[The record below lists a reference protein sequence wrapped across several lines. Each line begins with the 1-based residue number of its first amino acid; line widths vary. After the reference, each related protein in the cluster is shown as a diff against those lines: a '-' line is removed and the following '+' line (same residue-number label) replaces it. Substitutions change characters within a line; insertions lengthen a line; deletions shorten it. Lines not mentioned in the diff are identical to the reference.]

1 MDLLLQSGKAGGIPG
16 ELFRPEVLLSLK
28 LRMNRLKGLPS
39 RRNGLA
45 RLGTKTEEHRT
56 SLRDLIISLSILPER
71 GLNCTFW
78 VGARAEFVLSIG
90 DENGS
95 RLALG
100 RIREIEGL
108 PEMLLPVIQLDVK
121 FTLVRC

>member
-1 MDLLLQSGKAGGIPG
+1 MDLLLQRGKAGGIPG

-28 LRMNRLKGLPS
+28 LRMNRLKSLPS

-56 SLRDLIISLSILPER
+56 SLRYLIISLSILPER

-78 VGARAEFVLSIG
+78 VGARPVPGGPPRPAVLPLLR
-90 DENGS
+90 DE
-95 RLALG
+95 
-100 RIREIEGL
+100 
-108 PEMLLPVIQLDVK
+108 
-121 FTLVRC
+121 